1 MTINFNGTSDIEEL
15 IKSIEREYQSNK
27 GLILTESDLASLIYC
42 RLRSYLFP
50 LRKHNLNKS
59 NELGL
64 NWRMRTQDQYSY
76 ASPVHLEVP
85 WYDESDKLAIRPD
98 ITILEP
104 SELSILHR
112 YRDGFKLTTNTNRLG
127 LPSKQFEFGGKAI
140 LMELKFIRNKT
151 GITRRTINQ
160 FKADFDKIKRLRARH
175 GLSDTEIG
183 TFYSFFVIFNKTD
196 KKCPELDQFLSEHDQ
211 GIWYKFIYGT
221 GRVSFG

>member
-1 MTINFNGTSDIEEL
+1 MILNDNFISDTEKL
-15 IKSIEREYQSNK
+15 IRSVEQEYQGNK
-27 GLILTESDLASLIYC
+27 GLILTESDLVSLIYC

-50 LRKHNLNKS
+50 LNRHNNS
-59 NELGL
+59 GL
-64 NWRMRTQDQYSY
+64 QWRMRTQDRHIY

-85 WYDESDKLAIRPD
+85 WYDNSDKLTIRPD

-112 YRDGFKLTTNTNRLG
+112 YHDGFKLTRNTNLSG

-160 FKADFDKIKRLRARH
+160 FKADYEKIKRLRERH
-175 GLSDTEIG
+175 GFSDNEIG
-183 TFYSFFVIFNKTD
+183 TFYSFFIIFNKTD
-196 KKCPELDQFLSEHDQ
+196 KKCPEFDQFLSEHDQ
-211 GIWYKFIYGT
+211 SIWYKFLYGT